1 MFIHLRNHT
10 HYSLLKALPK
20 VKELISAAKNNKM
33 GYVAITDYSNMYG
46 TIEFFSKCKKE
57 KIKPIIG
64 VEFSL
69 IFNERTFQT
78 ILIARTLEG
87 YKNLMRIV
95 SIVNVDNPL
104 NPTLKEETLVTYKNG
119 LTVLSG
125 GVSGDISNLLVIN
138 EKDADSRLLFYKEH
152 FGDNF
157 YLEINPQTGMDR
169 GVEMRDKTI
178 EYARK
183 TNTPLVA
190 TFNTHYIHDADKAAH
205 KTLYMVHGDLHS
217 SDEYN
222 HLFQKDSFAF
232 VDTDTAKKIF
242 ADTPDAI
249 SNTVKIAESCELE
262 IPLGDWVFPNIEHKK
277 SYNEDLRD
285 LAYEGLEIRK
295 MELTD
300 IVKTRLEYELKVI
313 ADKGY
318 SPYFLVVYDLL
329 RFSREN
335 DILTNIRGSV
345 AGSLVTYLLRI
356 TKCDP
361 LAYKL
366 PFERFLNPER
376 PSAPDIDMDYADTRR
391 DEVIDYAR
399 RKYGIDNVAQ
409 IGTFG
414 TMMAR
419 GAVKDV
425 ARAMKYPYVV
435 GDRISK
441 LIPMPKQGFPVTIKG
456 ALEDIPELKELYD
469 TDREVQIILDMA
481 QKVEGC
487 ARHISVHAAGTVIS
501 PAPLWEWTP
510 IQKDPKGGKII
521 TQYDMYTIEDAGL
534 LKFDFLGIRNLTI
547 LGDAIKIAKENYNID
562 VDIEEVS
569 LSDAKTFEMLS
580 RGETMGLFQLN
591 GSGMTRFLKELKPNA
606 IFDINAMVALYRPG
620 PLEMI
625 PEYIRRKH
633 DPSLISYL
641 DPRLE
646 QILDQSFGVIVYQD
660 DVMLIAIHLAG
671 YSWLEADKLRKAMGK
686 KIPAEMQA
694 QKEKLLA
701 GFVEHGLSVK
711 KGQKLWELIEPFA
724 AYGFNKCLTGDTK
737 IASAETGE
745 ILTIREIYSNNLKPK
760 LLSLGNDGLLQNK
773 KITAVLENGIKNIY
787 ELKTRSGRIIR
798 ATGNHPLL
806 TFSKWK
812 NLDEIKSGE
821 RIAVPRNLSSL
832 IGNVKEKEKA
842 AILGY
847 LISEG
852 NLCHPHGIYFYSTQ
866 ENEIKD
872 FIKNCNNFENFKY
885 TLDKSKS
892 TTSVYCGQI
901 DQKKGNNLNKWVEKL
916 GLKNKKATEK
926 NVPDCVFKWDKETL
940 SIFIGKLWQGDGCI
954 SIKNEQVFYATSS
967 KVLAY
972 DVQHLLL
979 RFSILST
986 IHEKKFKYRGGIKI
1000 GFTVVISHRENL
1012 RKFKSTIGMYL
1023 IGKKKEDL
1031 KKLLTLTE
1039 NTLDISARGTKNI
1052 IPAEVMIHI
1061 RRIMLEKNVSVKKIS
1076 KDTALSERLFS
1087 YDKKKTGYQRAVI
1100 EKLGKYL
1107 KSKEILQIANS
1118 DIYWDEVVSIKKSGK
1133 EMTYDLTIPP
1143 HHNFVA
1149 NDIIV
1154 HNSHAAS
1161 YGRVAYQTAYMKA
1174 NFPVAY
1180 MTAIMTNES
1189 GDVEKIAEIV
1199 SECKRM
1205 NIKVLPP
1212 NVNTSAGGFS
1222 IVQEGTENDEF
1233 SISNFQFSKN
1243 TETNANT
1250 DADAISNNTSNEEIL
1265 FGLYTIKNLGVD
1277 ISDAII
1283 EERNKNGKYKSFEDF
1298 ILRVTHK
1305 NLNKKSL
1312 EALTKCGALDDLVE
1326 RGEVLAN
1333 LESILEFHKHVV
1345 KDNVM
1350 QDSLFGGMETS
1361 SFVMKKAPPVSQ
1373 EQKLSWEKD
1382 LLGLFVSGFPLDP
1395 WKEKLEARGIDITK
1409 VHHDTPD
1416 GKEVSLGVIIE
1427 NIKITITK
1435 KGDQMALVKLRDYKG
1450 TIEVA
1455 VFPETYKKYKSL
1467 LIIDVP
1473 LVVRGKVSTRNGE
1486 KTIAIDEVRN
1496 LRQ

>member
-1 MFIHLRNHT
+1 
-10 HYSLLKALPK
+10 
-20 VKELISAAKNNKM
+20 VKELIAVAKDKRM
-33 GYVAITDYSNMYG
+33 DYVAITDYSNMYG
-46 TIEFFSKCKKE
+46 TIEFYSRCKKE

-69 IFNERTFQT
+69 KFNERTFQT
-78 ILIARTLEG
+78 VLIARTLEG

-95 SIVNVDNPL
+95 SIVNVENSL
-104 NPTLKEETLVTYKNG
+104 NPVLTEETLVTYKNG

-125 GVSGDISNLLVIN
+125 GASGDISNLLVIN
-138 EKDADSRLLFYKEH
+138 QKDADARLAFYKEH
-152 FGDNF
+152 FGENF
-157 YLEINPQTGMDR
+157 YLEINPQTGMER
-169 GVEMRDKTI
+169 GLEMREKTI

-190 TFNTHYIHDADKAAH
+190 TFNTHYINDDDKSAH

-232 VDTDTAKKIF
+232 ADIETAKKIF

-249 SNTVKIAESCELE
+249 SNTVKIADSCVLE
-262 IPLGDWVFPNIEHKK
+262 IPLGDWVFPNIEFKK
-277 SYNEDLRD
+277 NYNEDVRD
-285 LAYEGLEIRK
+285 LAYAGLAVRK

-300 IVKTRLEYELKVI
+300 AVKTRLEYELKVI

-361 LAYKL
+361 LEYKI

-456 ALEDIPELKELYD
+456 ALEEIAELKELYD
-469 TDREVQIILDMA
+469 TDREVQTILDMA

-547 LGDAIKIAKENYNID
+547 LGDAIKLAKENYNVD
-562 VDIEEVS
+562 VDIEEIS
-569 LSDAKTFEMLS
+569 LSDPKTFEMLS

-591 GSGMTRFLKELKPNA
+591 GSGMTRFLKELKPNS

-625 PEYIRRKH
+625 PEYIKRKH
-633 DPSLISYL
+633 DPSLVSFI

-646 QILDQSFGVIVYQD
+646 PILEQTFGVIVYQD
-660 DVMLIAIHLAG
+660 DVLLTAIHLAG

-711 KGQKLWELIEPFA
+711 KSQKLWELIEPFA
-724 AYGFNKCLTGDTK
+724 AYGFG
-737 IASAETGE
+737 
-745 ILTIREIYSNNLKPK
+745 
-760 LLSLGNDGLLQNK
+760 
-773 KITAVLENGIKNIY
+773 
-787 ELKTRSGRIIR
+787 
-798 ATGNHPLL
+798 
-806 TFSKWK
+806 
-812 NLDEIKSGE
+812 
-821 RIAVPRNLSSL
+821 
-832 IGNVKEKEKA
+832 KA
-842 AILGY
+842 
-847 LISEG
+847 
-852 NLCHPHGIYFYSTQ
+852 
-866 ENEIKD
+866 
-872 FIKNCNNFENFKY
+872 
-885 TLDKSKS
+885 
-892 TTSVYCGQI
+892 
-901 DQKKGNNLNKWVEKL
+901 
-916 GLKNKKATEK
+916 
-926 NVPDCVFKWDKETL
+926 
-940 SIFIGKLWQGDGCI
+940 
-954 SIKNEQVFYATSS
+954 
-967 KVLAY
+967 
-972 DVQHLLL
+972 
-979 RFSILST
+979 
-986 IHEKKFKYRGGIKI
+986 
-1000 GFTVVISHRENL
+1000 
-1012 RKFKSTIGMYL
+1012 
-1023 IGKKKEDL
+1023 
-1031 KKLLTLTE
+1031 
-1039 NTLDISARGTKNI
+1039 
-1052 IPAEVMIHI
+1052 
-1061 RRIMLEKNVSVKKIS
+1061 
-1076 KDTALSERLFS
+1076 
-1087 YDKKKTGYQRAVI
+1087 
-1100 EKLGKYL
+1100 
-1107 KSKEILQIANS
+1107 
-1118 DIYWDEVVSIKKSGK
+1118 
-1133 EMTYDLTIPP
+1133 
-1143 HHNFVA
+1143 
-1149 NDIIV
+1149 
-1154 HNSHAAS
+1154 HAAS

-1212 NVNTSAGGFS
+1212 NVNTSEGGFR
-1222 IVQEGTENDEF
+1222 IVSSGQWVVGSNTDTSESKNKNNEYSMNQF
-1233 SISNFQFSKN
+1233 SIINENTISSSEKSSTLSSQFSN
-1243 TETNANT
+1243 NT
-1250 DADAISNNTSNEEIL
+1250 DANTISDNTNNEEIL

-1283 EERNKNGKYKSFEDF
+1283 AERKLNGKYKTFEDF

-1326 RGEVLAN
+1326 REDVLEN

-1350 QDSLFGGMETS
+1350 QDSLFGGMETP
-1361 SFVMKKAPPVSQ
+1361 SFVMKKAKPISQ
-1373 EQKLSWEKD
+1373 EQKLAWEKD

-1395 WKEKLEARGIDITK
+1395 WKEKIEARGIDIDK

-1416 GKEVSLGVIIE
+1416 GKEVSLAVIIE
-1427 NIKITITK
+1427 NIKLTKTK
-1435 KGDQMALVKLRDYKG
+1435 KGDQMALIKLRDYRG
-1450 TIEVA
+1450 TIEVV

-1467 LIIDVP
+1467 IIIDTP

-1486 KTIAIDEVRN
+1486 KTLAVDEVRTLGKN
-1496 LRQ
+1496 V